1 MFRRCSKTF
10 HNNYNCINHTCV
22 IFSQYPF
29 RDTISKKPVSHRN
42 QSKICN
48 ANLLTGFYMTQVPT
62 KGTPPHRSQ
71 LNRTCEKGEK
81 LIKSLNKHVKKVLPE
96 NHLSQHACCSKKL
109 GSFFNIKDQTKLE
122 HNNDLTYLVKCPE
135 KTCSENYLGETAR
148 RINERVLEHA
158 GKDKKSHMLQHNLQ
172 SGHPSVSLNEFK
184 ILGKGFNNNR
194 VKRKISE
201 ALLIKQYRCTLN
213 TQENSISLELFN
225 QGCVEAPLVGTC
237 VIQKPVSRFALQICW
252 LISI

>member
-1 MFRRCSKTF
+1 M
-10 HNNYNCINHTCV
+10 
-22 IFSQYPF
+22 
-29 RDTISKKPVSHRN
+29 KKVKN
-42 QSKICN
+42 
-48 ANLLTGFYMTQVPT
+48 
-62 KGTPPHRSQ
+62 
-71 LNRTCEKGEK
+71 
-81 LIKSLNKHVKKVLPE
+81 SLNKHFKKDLPE
-96 NHLSQHACCSKKL
+96 NHLSRHAYSRKKL

-158 GKDKKSHMLQHNLQ
+158 GKDKNSHMLQHTLQ

-201 ALLIKQYRCTLN
+201 NLLINQYRPTLKHTRKLN
-213 TQENSISLELFN
+213 IFRTL
-225 QGCVEAPLVGTC
+225 
-237 VIQKPVSRFALQICW
+237 
-252 LISI
+252 

>member
-1 MFRRCSKTF
+1 M
-10 HNNYNCINHTCV
+10 
-22 IFSQYPF
+22 
-29 RDTISKKPVSHRN
+29 
-42 QSKICN
+42 
-48 ANLLTGFYMTQVPT
+48 
-62 KGTPPHRSQ
+62 
-71 LNRTCEKGEK
+71 
-81 LIKSLNKHVKKVLPE
+81 
-96 NHLSQHACCSKKL
+96 

-201 ALLIKQYRCTLN
+201 NLLINQYRPTLKHTRKLN
-213 TQENSISLELFN
+213 IFRTL
-225 QGCVEAPLVGTC
+225 
-237 VIQKPVSRFALQICW
+237 
-252 LISI
+252 